1 MIPKDTVFLVVDDM
15 GAIRDL
21 VKAQLK
27 GMGYSNI
34 KDAENGAEAFMI
46 FNNSVMR
53 DNGIGFIVSDWNMP
67 KMTGIELLKKVRG
80 TDLGK
85 NIPFLLL
92 TSENEKA
99 QVTEA
104 VLAGV
109 SQYIVKPFSPKTFQ
123 EKLEQAWGKHKK
135 G

>member
-1 MIPKDTVFLVVDDM
+1 MIPKETVFLVVDDM

-27 GMGYSNI
+27 ANGYNQI
-34 KDAENGAEAFMI
+34 RDAENGAEAFQI

-53 DNGIGFIVSDWNMP
+53 DAAVGFIVSDWNMP
-67 KMTGIELLKKVRG
+67 KMTGIELLKKVRA

-85 NIPFLLL
+85 NVPFLLL
-92 TSENEKA
+92 TSENEKS

-109 SQYIVKPFSPKTFQ
+109 SNYIVKPFSPKTFQ
-123 EKLEQAWGKHKK
+123 EKLLQAWSKHKK
-135 G
+135 

>member
-1 MIPKDTVFLVVDDM
+1 MIPKETVFLVVDDM

-27 GMGYSNI
+27 ANGYNQI
-34 KDAENGAEAFMI
+34 RDAENGVEAFQI

-53 DNGIGFIVSDWNMP
+53 DTAVGFIVSDWNMP
-67 KMTGIELLKKVRG
+67 KMTGIELLKKVRA

-85 NIPFLLL
+85 NVPFLLL
-92 TSENEKA
+92 TSENEKS

-109 SQYIVKPFSPKTFQ
+109 SNYIVKPFSPKTFQ
-123 EKLEQAWGKHKK
+123 EKLLQAWGKHKK
-135 G
+135 